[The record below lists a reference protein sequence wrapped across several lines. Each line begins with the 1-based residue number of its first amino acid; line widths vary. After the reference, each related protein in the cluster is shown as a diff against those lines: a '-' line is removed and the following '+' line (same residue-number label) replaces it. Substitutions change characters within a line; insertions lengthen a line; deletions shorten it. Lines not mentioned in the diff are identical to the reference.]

1 MPEARFCASCGSS
14 LSKSRRAACP
24 KCGQALSE
32 KDNFCLA
39 CGANLNNRVER
50 SDFHR
55 IPKSA
60 PWVALGLVAAGLVFI
75 FVFVRSQSKAPAG
88 GETPASSQAE
98 LAQPQLTEAEMAKLP
113 KDFKKLV
120 EMGNFH
126 FDHQRFHDAMV
137 IYKRA
142 LEINSDDLE
151 VRTDYAASLNFLGD
165 FEGAKSEL
173 ERVLAKNPNHT
184 VANFNLGVVHVNM
197 NRNDLAQKYWKRF
210 LELDPSSPRSQE
222 VRKMLSELK

>member
-1 MPEARFCASCGSS
+1 MEKLVCSSCGGENLPEARFCASCGSS

-32 KDNFCLA
+32 KDSFCLA

-98 LAQPQLTEAEMAKLP
+98 LAQPPLTEAEMATL
-113 KDFKKLV
+113 
-120 EMGNFH
+120 
-126 FDHQRFHDAMV
+126 
-137 IYKRA
+137 
-142 LEINSDDLE
+142 
-151 VRTDYAASLNFLGD
+151 
-165 FEGAKSEL
+165 
-173 ERVLAKNPNHT
+173 
-184 VANFNLGVVHVNM
+184 
-197 NRNDLAQKYWKRF
+197 
-210 LELDPSSPRSQE
+210 
-222 VRKMLSELK
+222 